1 MMAGLCAFLFPG
13 LGHLILGKPGQALL
27 WCVGIFT
34 GYLLFILP
42 GIFLHIGSIVHAA
55 KLDRKQQ
62 AELMTRAMRGA
73 RAERPDTWQQPEN
86 WKPRR

>member
-1 MMAGLCAFLFPG
+1 MAGLCAFLFPG

-27 WCVGIFT
+27 WCVGIFV
-34 GYLLFILP
+34 GYFMLILP

-55 KLDRKQQ
+55 TLERKQI
-62 AELMTRAMRGA
+62 AANMTKAIRDSQQPR
-73 RAERPDTWQQPEN
+73 RPESWQQPPN

>member
-1 MMAGLCAFLFPG
+1 MAGLCAFLFPG

-34 GYLLFILP
+34 GYLMLIIP
-42 GIFLHIGSIVHAA
+42 GIILHIFSIIDAA
-55 KLDRKQQ
+55 KQERKQI
-62 AELMTRAMRGA
+62 AANMTRAIREA
-73 RAERPDTWQQPEN
+73 QQPRRPESWQQPQN